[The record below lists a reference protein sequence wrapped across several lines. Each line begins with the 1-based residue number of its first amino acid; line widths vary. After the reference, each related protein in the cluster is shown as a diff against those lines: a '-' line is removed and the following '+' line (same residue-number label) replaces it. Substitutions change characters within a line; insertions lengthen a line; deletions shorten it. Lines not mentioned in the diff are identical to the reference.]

1 MNDKPVFED
10 ENLLQTEKE
19 LQEAARRNDTAM
31 IRRLIC
37 IKVNVNAKNNDNRT
51 ALHWAVAGGNE
62 DAVKLLLDHN
72 ANVDIEDKF
81 GMTPALLAAWF
92 GHLQLLQILVNAG
105 AKVTI
110 RNSIG
115 QGIHHCAAHQGH
127 MAIIRYTIEELQE
140 VPLDKPDQTGKTPLL
155 LAAENGQLDVVTYL
169 HALGCDHQFQDKE
182 RNSCIHLAAGQ
193 GHVHVLE
200 NLIQG
205 IFSESKNKAGQTALH
220 LAAEGGHFNC
230 VKLLLDNQCQ
240 INVRCSQ
247 NLNALHYAVK
257 QGHKDVCHLL
267 VEEGIDMNAVGQN
280 ACLHLAVKHNFA
292 QLVRLLIA
300 AGCDINISDH
310 KQQSALH
317 LAVERGQFA
326 IVEMLLKANINL
338 QLQDKQ
344 GKTALDLA
352 VRSQHAVLID
362 MIIKM
367 ERFNAR
373 NLDTSQVAAEGQGDS
388 VLGLPFNHVP
398 NLSHVRSVLWN
409 LATKHLKPGDWKKL
423 AEHWDFSKKHI
434 KAVETQWT
442 GSNSYKEH
450 GYRMLLIWLHGIITL
465 GKHPIKELYESLV
478 KIGKAEVAEKI
489 RRQANTEMD
498 SSQKC
503 EVM

>member
-19 LQEAARRNDTAM
+19 IQEAARRNDTAM

-51 ALHWAVAGGNE
+51 ALHWAVACGNE

-92 GHLQLLQILVNAG
+92 GHLQLLRILVNAG
-105 AKVTI
+105 AKVTV

-127 MAIIRYTIEELQE
+127 LAIIRYTIEELQE

-155 LAAENGQLDVVTYL
+155 LAAENGQLDVVTHL
-169 HALGCDHQFQDKE
+169 LARGCDHQFQDKE
-182 RNSCIHLAAGQ
+182 GNSSIHLAAGQ

-200 NLIQG
+200 NLIEG
-205 IFSESKNKAGQTALH
+205 IFSESKNK
-220 LAAEGGHFNC
+220 
-230 VKLLLDNQCQ
+230 
-240 INVRCSQ
+240 Q

-373 NLDTSQVAAEGQGDS
+373 NLDTSQVAAEGQGDT
-388 VLGLPFNHVP
+388 VLDLTFNHVQ

-489 RRQANTEMD
+489 RRQANTEKD

>member
-19 LQEAARRNDTAM
+19 IQEAARRNDTAM

-51 ALHWAVAGGNE
+51 ALHWAVACGNE

-92 GHLQLLQILVNAG
+92 GHLQLLRILVNAG
-105 AKVTI
+105 AKVTV

-127 MAIIRYTIEELQE
+127 LAIIRYTIEELQE

-155 LAAENGQLDVVTYL
+155 LAAENGQLDVVTHL
-169 HALGCDHQFQDKE
+169 LARGCDHQFQDKE
-182 RNSCIHLAAGQ
+182 GNSSIHLAAGQ

-200 NLIQG
+200 NLIEG

-220 LAAEGGHFNC
+220 LAAEAGHFNC

-267 VEEGIDMNAVGQN
+267 VEEGIDMNAVGQ
-280 ACLHLAVKHNFA
+280 
-292 QLVRLLIA
+292 
-300 AGCDINISDH
+300 

-373 NLDTSQVAAEGQGDS
+373 NLDTSQVAAEGQGDT
-388 VLGLPFNHVP
+388 VLDLTFNHVQ

-489 RRQANTEMD
+489 RRQANTEKD

>member
-1 MNDKPVFED
+1 
-10 ENLLQTEKE
+10 
-19 LQEAARRNDTAM
+19 
-31 IRRLIC
+31 
-37 IKVNVNAKNNDNRT
+37 
-51 ALHWAVAGGNE
+51 
-62 DAVKLLLDHN
+62 
-72 ANVDIEDKF
+72 
-81 GMTPALLAAWF
+81 MTPALLAAWF

-115 QGIHHCAAHQGH
+115 QSMHHCAAHQGH
-127 MAIIRYTIEELQE
+127 LNIICYTMEELE
-140 VPLDKPDQTGKTPLL
+140 EIPLDEPDEAGKTPLL
-155 LAAENGQLDVVTYL
+155 LAAENGQLDVVMHL

-182 RNSCIHLAAGQ
+182 GNSSIHLAAGQ

-200 NLIQG
+200 NLIEG
-205 IFSESKNKAGQTALH
+205 VCTEVKNKAGQTALH

-240 INVRCSQ
+240 INVHCSQ

-257 QGHKDVCHLL
+257 QGHQDVCHLL
-267 VEEGIDMNAVGQN
+267 VEKGIDVNAVGQF
-280 ACLHLAVKHNFA
+280 ACLHLAVKHDFA
-292 QLVRLLIA
+292 QIVRLLIA
-300 AGCDINISDH
+300 AGCDINIGDH
-310 KQQSALH
+310 RQQSALH
-317 LAVERGQFA
+317 LAVERRQLT

-373 NLDTSQVAAEGQGDS
+373 NLDTSEVTAEGQGDS
-388 VLGLPFNHVP
+388 VPDLTFNHVQ
-398 NLSHVRSVLWN
+398 NLGHVRSVLWN

-434 KAVETQWT
+434 QAVETQWT

-450 GYRMLLIWLHGIITL
+450 GYRMLLIWFHGIITL
-465 GKHPIKELYESLV
+465 GKNPIKELYESLV
-478 KIGKAEVAEKI
+478 KIEKAKVAEKV
-489 RRQANTEMD
+489 RRQANTEKD